1 VNQKF
6 NIKWVE
12 STDVDKIS
20 WDKVVSG
27 SSALNLYCYKWYLDA
42 VSDNWGALVIGD
54 YEFIMPIP
62 YTVKKNQSIL
72 YQPFF
77 SQQLN
82 ILGKQLPSIEVINHF
97 ISSIP
102 QKFKLAQ
109 FNLPNY
115 LIQNITD
122 YEIEEVVCQYL
133 DLNQGHAAVFSEYST
148 NAKRQIKKAI
158 KNELKITESG
168 DLEVFMPLFKET
180 VGVKLGFLEDN
191 YNRLHKLMNVGL
203 HLNKGRLLT
212 VQKGD
217 EVLAM
222 GYFFIRNNRITYL
235 KGASTIQGRD
245 TGAMYYLMDAVIKE
259 YAAANRIFDFGGSK
273 IASVA
278 EFYKKLGGV
287 DQTYLSFAKNDLSWL
302 LKKAK
307 GIRDRFK
314 K

>member
-1 VNQKF
+1 M
-6 NIKWVE
+6 
-12 STDVDKIS
+12 
-20 WDKVVSG
+20 
-27 SSALNLYCYKWYLDA
+27 
-42 VSDNWGALVIGD
+42 SDNWGALVMGD

-62 YTVKKNQSIL
+62 YTVKKKQSIL

-82 ILGKQLPSIEVINHF
+82 ILGKKLPSVEVISHF

-102 QKFKLAQ
+102 PKFKLAQ
-109 FNLPNY
+109 FNFPNY

-133 DLNQGHAAVFSEYST
+133 DLNQEHEAVSSEYST

-158 KNELKITESG
+158 KNELKVTETR

-180 VGVKLGFLEDN
+180 VGDKLGFLEDN
-191 YNRLHKLMNVGL
+191 YSRLHKLMNVGL

-217 EVLAM
+217 EVLSM
-222 GYFFIRNNRITYL
+222 GYFFIQNNRITYL

-245 TGAMYYLMDAVIKE
+245 IGAMYYLMDYMIQE
-259 YAAANRIFDFGGSK
+259 YSKSKRVFDFGGSK
-273 IASVA
+273 VSSIA
-278 EFYKKLGGV
+278 EFYKKLGAK
-287 DQTYLSFAKNDLSWL
+287 DQTYLSFSKNDLPWL

-307 GIRDRFK
+307 GVRDRLK

>member
-1 VNQKF
+1 M
-6 NIKWVE
+6 
-12 STDVDKIS
+12 
-20 WDKVVSG
+20 
-27 SSALNLYCYKWYLDA
+27 
-42 VSDNWGALVIGD
+42 SDNWGALVIGD

-82 ILGKQLPSIEVINHF
+82 ILGKQLPSIEVINYF

-109 FNLPNY
+109 FNFPNY

-122 YEIEEVVCQYL
+122 YEIEEVVGQYL
-133 DLNQGHAAVFSEYST
+133 DLNQDYEAVSSEYST

-158 KNELKITESG
+158 KNELKITETG
-168 DLEVFMPLFKET
+168 GLEVFMPLFKET

-191 YNRLHKLMNVGL
+191 YSRLNRLMNVGL
-203 HLNKGRLLT
+203 LLKKGRLLT

-222 GYFFIRNNRITYL
+222 GYFFIQNKRITYL

-259 YAAANRIFDFGGSK
+259 YAATNRIFDFGGSK
-273 IASVA
+273 VPSVA
-278 EFYKKLGGV
+278 EFYKKLGAK
-287 DQTYLSFAKNDLSWL
+287 DQTYLSFSKNNLPWV
-302 LKKAK
+302 LKTAK
-307 GIRDRFK
+307 GVRDKFK
-314 K
+314 

>member
-1 VNQKF
+1 M
-6 NIKWVE
+6 
-12 STDVDKIS
+12 
-20 WDKVVSG
+20 
-27 SSALNLYCYKWYLDA
+27 
-42 VSDNWGALVIGD
+42 GD

-62 YTVKKNQSIL
+62 YTVKKSQSVL

-82 ILGKQLPSIEVINHF
+82 ILGKELPSVEVINHF

-115 LIQNITD
+115 LIQNVTD
-122 YEIEEVVCQYL
+122 YEIEEVVFQYL
-133 DLNQGHAAVFSEYST
+133 DLNQDYEAIASGYST
-148 NAKRQIKKAI
+148 NAKRQIKKGF
-158 KNELKITESG
+158 KNELQVIEAE
-168 DLEVFMPLFKET
+168 DLEAFISLFKGT
-180 VGVKLGFLEDN
+180 VGYKLKFTEDD
-191 YNRLHKLMNVGL
+191 YSRLKTLMEFGLANNSGKL
-203 HLNKGRLLT
+203 LL

-222 GYFFIRNNRITYL
+222 GYFFIQNKRITYL

-245 TGAMYYLMDAVIKE
+245 TGAMYYLMDFVIKE
-259 YAAANRIFDFGGSK
+259 YAATNRIFDFGGSK

-287 DQTYLSFAKNDLSWL
+287 DQTYLSFAKNDLPWL

-307 GIRDRFK
+307 GARDRLK

>member
-1 VNQKF
+1 M
-6 NIKWVE
+6 
-12 STDVDKIS
+12 
-20 WDKVVSG
+20 
-27 SSALNLYCYKWYLDA
+27 
-42 VSDNWGALVIGD
+42 IGD

-62 YTVKKNQSIL
+62 YTVKKNQSVL

-82 ILGKQLPSIEVINHF
+82 ILGKKLPSVEVINHF

-115 LIQNITD
+115 LIQNGTD
-122 YEIEEVVCQYL
+122 YEIEEIICQYL
-133 DLNQGHAAVFSEYST
+133 DLNQEHEAVRTEYST

-158 KNELKITESG
+158 KNELKVTETG
-168 DLEVFMPLFKET
+168 DLEAFMRLFKDT

-191 YNRLHKLMNVGL
+191 YSRLLKLMNVGL
-203 HLNKGRLLT
+203 LLNKGRLLA

-222 GYFFIRNNRITYL
+222 GYFFIQNNRITYL

-245 TGAMYYLMDAVIKE
+245 TGSMYFLMDAVIKE
-259 YAAANRIFDFGGSK
+259 HATTNRIFDFGGSK
-273 IASVA
+273 VSSVA

-287 DQTYLSFAKNDLSWL
+287 DQTYLSFAKNDLPWL

-307 GIRDRFK
+307 GVRDRLK

>member
-1 VNQKF
+1 M
-6 NIKWVE
+6 
-12 STDVDKIS
+12 
-20 WDKVVSG
+20 
-27 SSALNLYCYKWYLDA
+27 
-42 VSDNWGALVIGD
+42 GD

-62 YTVKKNQSIL
+62 YTVKKNQSVL

-82 ILGKQLPSIEVINHF
+82 ILGKKLASVEVISHF
-97 ISSIP
+97 IYSIP

-109 FNLPNY
+109 FNFPNY

-122 YEIEEVVCQYL
+122 YEIEEVVGQYL
-133 DLNQGHAAVFSEYST
+133 DLNQDYEAVSSEYST

-158 KNELKITESG
+158 KNELKVTEKG
-168 DLEVFMPLFKET
+168 DLEFFMSLFKET

-191 YNRLHKLMNVGL
+191 YSRLNRLMNVGL
-203 HLNKGRLLT
+203 LLKKGRLLT

-222 GYFFIRNNRITYL
+222 GYFFIQNKRITYL

-245 TGAMYYLMDAVIKE
+245 IGAMYYLMDFVIKE
-259 YAAANRIFDFGGSK
+259 YAATNSIFDFGGSK
-273 IASVA
+273 IVSVA

-287 DQTYLSFAKNDLSWL
+287 DQTYLSFSKNNLPWL
-302 LKKAK
+302 LKTAK
-307 GIRDRFK
+307 EVRDKFK
-314 K
+314 

>member
-1 VNQKF
+1 M
-6 NIKWVE
+6 
-12 STDVDKIS
+12 
-20 WDKVVSG
+20 
-27 SSALNLYCYKWYLDA
+27 
-42 VSDNWGALVIGD
+42 GD

-62 YTVKKNQSIL
+62 YTVKKSQSIL

-82 ILGKQLPSIEVINHF
+82 VLGKELPSAEVINQF
-97 ISSIP
+97 ISSVP
-102 QKFKLAQ
+102 QIFKLAQ
-109 FNLPNY
+109 FHFPNY

-133 DLNQGHAAVFSEYST
+133 DLNQDYEAVSSEYST

-158 KNELKITESG
+158 KNELKVTETG
-168 DLEVFMPLFKET
+168 DLEFFMSLFKET

-191 YNRLHKLMNVGL
+191 YSRLNRLMNVGL
-203 HLNKGRLLT
+203 SLKKGRLLT

-222 GYFFIRNNRITYL
+222 GYFFIQNKRITYL

-245 TGAMYYLMDAVIKE
+245 IGAMYYLMDFVIKE
-259 YAAANRIFDFGGSK
+259 YAATNSIFDFGGSK
-273 IASVA
+273 IVSVA

-287 DQTYLSFAKNDLSWL
+287 NQTYLSFSKNNLPWL
-302 LKKAK
+302 LKTAK
-307 GIRDRFK
+307 EVRDKFK
-314 K
+314 

>member
-1 VNQKF
+1 M
-6 NIKWVE
+6 
-12 STDVDKIS
+12 
-20 WDKVVSG
+20 
-27 SSALNLYCYKWYLDA
+27 
-42 VSDNWGALVIGD
+42 IGD

-62 YTVKKNQSIL
+62 YTIKNNQSVL

-82 ILGKQLPSIEVINHF
+82 ILGKKLPSVEVINKF
-97 ISSIP
+97 VSSIP

-115 LIQNITD
+115 LIQNVTD
-122 YEIEEVVCQYL
+122 YEIEEIVCQCL
-133 DLNQGHAAVFSEYST
+133 DLNQEYEAVISRYST

-158 KNELKITESG
+158 KNELKVTKTD

-180 VGVKLGFLEDN
+180 VGDKLSFTEDN
-191 YNRLHKLMNVGL
+191 YSRLHKLMNVGL
-203 HLNKGRLLT
+203 LLNKARLFT

-217 EVLAM
+217 EILAM
-222 GYFFIRNNRITYL
+222 GYFFIQNKRITYL
-235 KGASTIQGRD
+235 KGASTIRGRD
-245 TGAMYYLMDAVIKE
+245 TGAMYYLMDFVIKE
-259 YAAANRIFDFGGSK
+259 YAATDRIFDFGGSK
-273 IASVA
+273 IPSVA

-287 DQTYLSFAKNDLSWL
+287 DQTYLSFAKNDLPWL

-307 GIRDRFK
+307 GARDRLK